1 MTAVTNN
8 LPAGL
13 TLENTTMQ
21 TLLTKLLDKAR
32 IGLMLPIQKTR
43 KEESEDSRFLFT
55 PLPKRQKSSVGDII
69 KRGRAKQHDVG
80 EEEESK
86 VGIKEKVLFKEEELS
101 IKEEEGFR
109 NINSFPKVADL

>member
-32 IGLMLPIQKTR
+32 IGLMLPVQKTK
-43 KEESEDSRFLFT
+43 KEESEDSGFFLHHF
-55 PLPKRQKSSVGDII
+55 PNGKRALLAI
-69 KRGRAKQHDVG
+69 
-80 EEEESK
+80 
-86 VGIKEKVLFKEEELS
+86 L
-101 IKEEEGFR
+101 
-109 NINSFPKVADL
+109 